1 MKRIRAKQNVPHVY
15 ESDKLNEECG
25 IFGILSN
32 DDHEA
37 EKIVYQGLFALQ
49 HRGQESCGIA
59 VSDFKNIRYHKEM
72 GLVARVFDDHT
83 LNKLSGGRIAI
94 GHVRYST
101 TGASY
106 LHNAQPLVLKYKKG
120 TLALA
125 HNGNLVNAKALRAD
139 MEEAGAV
146 FQTSV
151 DSEIIANLIARFSE
165 HGIIEAVKRTVA
177 IIEGAYALLIMTE
190 DKMIAVRDPNGMR
203 PLALGKIDNSYM
215 VASESCAFDAVGG
228 SLIRDIKPGEI
239 VIIDR
244 VGLNKLQ
251 THVPLKSALCIFE
264 FVYFARTDSIIDGIS
279 VYMARK
285 AAGARLALEHPVD
298 ADLVIGVPDSG
309 TTAALG
315 YSEASGIP
323 FGEGLV
329 KNRYIGRTFIQPNQQ
344 MRELGVRMKLNA
356 LSKILK
362 GKRVVMIDDSIVRGT
377 TSKKIVE
384 MLKVAGAK
392 EVHMRISSPPVMYP
406 CHFGIDTPNRRQLIG
421 ASKTVSEIC
430 KTIGADSL
438 EYLSLEGLSKTVE
451 DGSGGFC
458 QGCFNNE
465 YPMDVKSD
473 DRLDIAEEDL
483 LKGEEQDGDDL

>member
-1 MKRIRAKQNVPHVY
+1 VINICEEQSFLSIND
-15 ESDKLNEECG
+15 SDKLNEECG

-32 DDHEA
+32 DDHEVERIA
-37 EKIVYQGLFALQ
+37 YQGLFALQ

-72 GLVARVFDDHT
+72 GLVARVFDEQS
-83 LNKLSGGRIAI
+83 LNKLRAGTMAV

-101 TGASY
+101 SGASY

-125 HNGNLVNAKALRAD
+125 HNGNLVNASALRTEL
-139 MEEAGAV
+139 EESGAV

-151 DSEIIANLIARFSE
+151 DSEVIANLIARLSE
-165 HGIIEAVKRTVA
+165 YGITEAIRKTVE
-177 IIEGAYALLIMTE
+177 IIKGAYAILIMTE
-190 DKMIAVRDPNGMR
+190 DKLIAVRDPNGMR
-203 PLALGKIDNSYM
+203 PLALGKLGNSYI

-228 SLIRDIKPGEI
+228 SFIRDIKPGEI

-244 VGLNKLQ
+244 EGLNKIQ
-251 THVPLKSALCIFE
+251 TPVPLKSALCIFE
-264 FVYFARTDSIIDGIS
+264 FVYFARTDSMIDGIS

-315 YSEASGIP
+315 YSEVSGIP
-323 FGEGLV
+323 FGEGLI
-329 KNRYIGRTFIQPNQQ
+329 KNRYVGRTFIQPNQQ

-392 EVHMRISSPPVMYP
+392 EVHMRISSPPVIYP

-430 KTIGADSL
+430 KIIGAVSL
-438 EYLSLEGLSKTVE
+438 EYLSIEGLLKTVE

-458 QGCFNNE
+458 LGCFNGE
-465 YPMDVKSD
+465 YPMDVEGD
-473 DRLDIAEEDL
+473 ERLDISEENL
-483 LKGEEQDGDDL
+483 LEGEEQNGDDL

>member
-1 MKRIRAKQNVPHVY
+1 MPFKKNTV
-15 ESDKLNEECG
+15 SLTLDDKLNEECG

-32 DDHEA
+32 DDIEV
-37 EKIVYQGLFALQ
+37 ERNVFQGLFALQ

-59 VSDFKNIRYHKEM
+59 VSDLKNIRYHKDM
-72 GLVARVFDDHT
+72 GLVNRVFDDNC
-83 LNKLSGGRIAI
+83 LDKLTGGKIGI
-94 GHVRYST
+94 GHVRYAT
-101 TGASY
+101 TGAGY
-106 LHNAQPLVLKYKKG
+106 ILNAQPLVLKYKRG

-125 HNGNLVNAKALRAD
+125 HNGNLVNAAALRNEL
-139 MEEAGAV
+139 EENGAV

-151 DSEIIANLIARFSE
+151 DSEVFAYLIARYSE
-165 HGIIEAVKRTVA
+165 YGLDEAVRKTV
-177 IIEGAYALLIMTE
+177 EVVKGAYAILIMTE
-190 DKMIAVRDPNGMR
+190 DKLIAVRDPDGMR
-203 PLALGKIDNSYM
+203 PLALGKLENSY
-215 VASESCAFDAVGG
+215 VIASESCAFDAIGG
-228 SLIRDIKPGEI
+228 TFIRDIKPGEI
-239 VIIDR
+239 VIIDKN
-244 VGLNKLQ
+244 GLSKIQ
-251 THVPLKSALCIFE
+251 TSAPLKSALCIFE

-323 FGEGLV
+323 FGEGLI
-329 KNRYIGRTFIQPNQQ
+329 KNRYIGRTFIQPDQQ

-356 LSKILK
+356 LSRILK

-384 MLKVAGAK
+384 MLKIAGAK
-392 EVHMRISSPPVMYP
+392 EVHMRISSPPVIYP

-421 ASKTVSEIC
+421 ASKTVEEIC
-430 KTIGADSL
+430 KVIGADSL
-438 EYLSLEGLSKTVE
+438 QYLSLNGLLKTVE

-458 QGCFNNE
+458 LGCFNCE
-465 YPMDVKSD
+465 YPMDVQGDENTDFSD
-473 DRLDIAEEDL
+473 DNL
-483 LKGEEQDGDDL
+483 LQGDDLNGDDL